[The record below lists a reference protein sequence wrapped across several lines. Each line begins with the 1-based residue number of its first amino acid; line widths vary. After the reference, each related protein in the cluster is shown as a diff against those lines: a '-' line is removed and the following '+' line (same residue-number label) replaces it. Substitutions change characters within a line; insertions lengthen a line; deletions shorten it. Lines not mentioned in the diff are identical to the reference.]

1 MWREPLAGDMTTLHC
16 AHSCS
21 TLRLSALKKKI
32 IPRSLIQKK
41 KKTATSALYR
51 KVSESAKC
59 SRLFFRFFTLILL
72 ISLVICMYVKVA
84 PSLLSPSSPPPL
96 LRSSVT
102 VISFSLFFSL
112 FLFFL
117 SPCFLLF
124 RSPRPREMHK
134 GPAASTHRKSQSS
147 PAEVSFVLGALKV
160 AVDWSRG
167 VQRAAAMTR
176 KAAGFCL

>member
-1 MWREPLAGDMTTLHC
+1 MARTSRWRYDHTSL
-16 AHSCS
+16 
-21 TLRLSALKKKI
+21 
-32 IPRSLIQKK
+32 RSLSFDVTIERVEEETNSTFAYTKK

-59 SRLFFRFFTLILL
+59 SRLFFQIFHFDPFDIACHLYVCQ
-72 ISLVICMYVKVA
+72 SLA
-84 PSLLSPSSPPPL
+84 PSLLSPSPSF

-160 AVDWSRG
+160 TVDWSRG